1 MKYANRA
8 LYESLISEAL
18 IKSGL
23 KLYFYKNIEAIV
35 ELDFYQV
42 GSSFDPNIS
51 KKKIIKI

>member
-1 MKYANRA
+1 MKTMKYANRA

-35 ELDFYQV
+35 ELDFY
-42 GSSFDPNIS
+42 
-51 KKKIIKI
+51 